1 MEYAMIMAG
10 GAGTRLWPMSRR
22 QQPKQLIPFID
33 GRCLLEVAAD
43 RLDDVVPADRRL
55 ICTGEAFREPILQR
69 LSAFTDDQILGEPE
83 GRDTVN
89 AIGLTAAVL
98 HQQDPD
104 AIFAVL
110 TADHLIEPQDRF
122 RAALRTGFDLVAADA
137 NRLVTFGITPT
148 YAATGYGYVEL
159 GDPVEGF
166 GETRQTVQF
175 VEKPDEATAEGYLQA
190 GNFLWNSG
198 MFIFSAAGFLDALAS
213 YLPEARDGLAQ
224 IADAWDGPDRL
235 STLGTVYPTLPKIS
249 VDYAIMEPASRD
261 DTRPV
266 CTVPMD
272 IQWLDVGSWT
282 SYGETLAPDADGCR
296 SNVDSVNLDSHGI
309 LAVSE
314 DPDHVIATVG
324 CRDLVIV
331 HTERVT
337 MICPAADAQRVK
349 DLATSVG
356 ESLR

>member
-1 MEYAMIMAG
+1 MIMAG

-22 QQPKQLIPFID
+22 RQPKQLIPFID
-33 GRCLLEVAAD
+33 GQCLLEVAAN
-43 RLDDVVPADRRL
+43 RLDGVVPAARRL
-55 ICTGEAFREPILQR
+55 ICTGEAFREPILEQ
-69 LSAFTDDQILGEPE
+69 LPAFTDDQLLGEPE

-98 HQQDPD
+98 HQRDPE

-122 RAALRTGFDLVAADA
+122 RKALQAGFGLVKEDPG
-137 NRLVTFGITPT
+137 RLVTFGITPT

-159 GDPVEGF
+159 GDEVDGF
-166 GETRQTVQF
+166 DGARQTVQF
-175 VEKPDEATAEGYLQA
+175 VEKPDEPTAEGYLQA

-198 MFIFSAAGFLDALAS
+198 MFVFSAAGFMDALQC
-213 YLPEARDGLAQ
+213 YLPESADGLSIIAQ
-224 IADAWDGPDRL
+224 AWQGPDRM
-235 STLGTVYPTLPKIS
+235 STLERIYPTLPKIS
-249 VDYAIMEPASRD
+249 VDYAIMEPGSRD
-261 DTRPV
+261 DQRPV

-282 SYGETLAPDADGCR
+282 SYGETLAPDANGCR
-296 SNVDSVNLDSHGI
+296 SNIEAVNLDSNRV

-314 DPDHVIATVG
+314 DPDHIIATVG
-324 CRDLVIV
+324 CQDLVII
-331 HTERVT
+331 HTDRVT
-337 MICPAADAQRVK
+337 MICPSSEAQRVK
-349 DLATSVG
+349 DLATSVD

>member
-10 GAGTRLWPMSRR
+10 GAGTRLWPMSRKE
-22 QQPKQLIPFID
+22 QPKQLIPFI
-33 GRCLLEVAAD
+33 GGQCLLEIAAG
-43 RLDDVVPADRRL
+43 RLDGVVPKERRL
-55 ICTGEAFREPILQR
+55 ICTGEAFRDPIRVR
-69 LSAFTDDQILGEPE
+69 LDDFTDDQILGEPE

-98 HQQDPD
+98 LKQDPD
-104 AIFAVL
+104 ASFAVL

-122 RAALRTGFDLVAADA
+122 RTALKTGFDLVKDDPR
-137 NRLVTFGITPT
+137 RLITFGITPT
-148 YAATGYGYVEL
+148 YPATGYGYVEL
-159 GDPVEGF
+159 GKDIG
-166 GETRQTVQF
+166 GSDARETIQF
-175 VEKPDEATAEGYLQA
+175 VEKPDEPTAQGYLDL

-198 MFIFSAAGFLDALAS
+198 MFIFSAAGFMDALEA
-213 YLPEARDGLAQ
+213 YLPESAAGLNT
-224 IADAWDGPDRL
+224 IAEAWGGPEQTAVLKRI
-235 STLGTVYPTLPKIS
+235 YPTLPKIS
-249 VDYAIMEPASRD
+249 VDYAIMEPASKD

-282 SYGETLAPDADGCR
+282 SYGETLAPDAEGCR
-296 SNVDSVNLDSHGI
+296 TNANAFHIDSHNV

-324 CRDLVIV
+324 CHDLVVI
-331 HTERVT
+331 HTDKVT
-337 MICPAADAQRVK
+337 MICPTTEAQRVK
-349 DLATSVG
+349 DLANAAP